1 MQGIDLVTFQS
12 EIQQAKQAI
21 LGNPN
26 IDHVIFAIQL
36 TTNSADDT
44 NNAQN
49 GMQEQLQQQ
58 QQNGMSL
65 KLRPVGG
72 GPGGLAALRRM
83 LSMTDMSFILVR
95 VMDGLSQAFKIVLIG
110 WIGEQASPLQLKV
123 FQLSLPTI
131 RQVFMG
137 YHAEI
142 LARSLQDLDMAH
154 IMRKLHEQALLNAQN
169 TQQGQ
174 QLNINNNRDS
184 IPSRPV
190 SQQSSRPTI
199 SAQSSLHYPQS
210 PSKQLAQKTM
220 LQRQLSAASQPQSSA
235 QSHSLNLPGSYL
247 PSDHDRVRAASSDQ
261 VSRKSSLGTSQQQQQ
276 QQQQQ
281 QFVLTPT
288 ETESG
293 RDGLSQQQQQQMESN
308 QVQQKPQVAQNV
320 LLRPLSTFGGYDVD
334 KMLAAIRGGGE
345 CNSKRPFIIKD
356 DLGKVDVFRL
366 VMMLNADSA
375 IDQYEAIRILLYL
388 SYDPYSGLTFGSYQT
403 LYSSLLSV
411 LQRSLDYYQSPGFLN
426 NNSDDEFKF
435 WTYMELFEIDY
446 QKSIVKFRL
455 SHQSPDIAQFERF
468 KYIGLSTIV
477 IISNLLQNP
486 VNADYIAQSTA
497 IADIFLSICMCCLR
511 LSPFIESHPVDSQQ
525 NEIDVNLADVVLQF
539 RKEILK
545 ILTAIGH
552 RIEIHSWEQL
562 HLLLQIG
569 LDFLVPCDNE
579 FIGRAHNL
587 SSNSCLGQAA
597 FGPYSDDTKSPYH
610 AQALEFLCKLTA
622 VASNIQMIADIL
634 SVDDD
639 NPSSS
644 HHLLVYKLVDILV
657 NMIPAG
663 SFGHGGLGKYKDL
676 IVMPVDILTVL
687 ATLQTLSHLC
697 QVPAV
702 ISHLLT
708 KCPLLLT
715 LLSRMTTGIVWTH
728 SPTFLDDDES
738 LIQSKLYMGYRN
750 NLEFTPTDRELVMNL
765 TKRTAI
771 IAGEILLEIVKS
783 EPFHSRR
790 RHLKSGSSFTIDD
803 GVDECYGVSLDHH
816 PEFQRSEYISQV
828 LVSAQDVEVVGID
841 DRYEFI
847 DNCGLDIACIDME
860 QSFLQLL
867 LSPRI
872 PSELQKLMSQVLL
885 HLCPQSH
892 CQSAT
897 NSDLELD
904 VLSGLRK
911 SMSRDLQPVYVDRG
925 HDVRASL
932 EQSSTLTINGQQ
944 N

>member
-36 TTNSADDT
+36 TTHSADDN

-49 GMQEQLQQQ
+49 GMQEQSQQQ
-58 QQNGMSL
+58 QQNNMSL

-72 GPGGLAALRRM
+72 GPGGLAALRRI
-83 LSMTDMSFILVR
+83 LSGNDMSFILVR

-174 QLNINNNRDS
+174 QLNIVNNRDS

-199 SAQSSLHYPQS
+199 SAQSSVHYPQS
-210 PSKQLAQKTM
+210 PSKQLAQKAM
-220 LQRQLSAASQPQSSA
+220 LQRQLSAESQPQSSA
-235 QSHSLNLPGSYL
+235 QSQSLSLPKSNLL
-247 PSDHDRVRAASSDQ
+247 PSDHNRVRAASSDQ
-261 VSRKSSLGTSQQQQQ
+261 VSRKSSLGTQQQQ

-288 ETESG
+288 ETEQS
-293 RDGLSQQQQQQMESN
+293 RDGLPQQQQQQIESKE
-308 QVQQKPQVAQNV
+308 VQQKPQIAQNV
-320 LLRPLSTFGGYDVD
+320 LIRPLSTFGGYDID
-334 KMLAAIRGGGE
+334 KMLAAIRSGGE

-411 LQRSLDYYQSPGFLN
+411 LQRSLDYYQSHGFLS
-426 NNSDDEFKF
+426 NNSDDDPKF

-446 QKSIVKFRL
+446 QKSIVKFRQC
-455 SHQSPDIAQFERF
+455 HQRPDLAQFERF
-468 KYIGLSTIV
+468 KYFGLSAIV
-477 IISNLLQNP
+477 IMSNLLQNP

-497 IADIFLSICMCCLR
+497 IADIFLSICLCCLR
-511 LSPFIESHPVDSQQ
+511 LFPFKSSHTSDSQE

-545 ILTAIGH
+545 ILTVIGH

-569 LDFLVPCDNE
+569 IDFLVPCDNE

-610 AQALEFLCKLTA
+610 AQALEFLCKVTA

-634 SVDDD
+634 SADD
-639 NPSSS
+639 NHTSSS
-644 HHLLVYKLVDILV
+644 HHLLVFKLVDILV
-657 NMIPAG
+657 DMIPAG

-697 QVPAV
+697 QVPVV
-702 ISHLLT
+702 ISHLST

-728 SPTFLDDDES
+728 SPTFLYDDES

-771 IAGEILLEIVKS
+771 IAGEILLDIVKS
-783 EPFHSRR
+783 EPFRSRR
-790 RHLKSGSSFTIDD
+790 RHSNSRSLFTIDD
-803 GVDECYGVSLDHH
+803 GVAECYGVSLDQHSL
-816 PEFQRSEYISQV
+816 FQRSEYISQV
-828 LVSAQDVEVVGID
+828 IVSAQDVEDVGID
-841 DRYEFI
+841 ERYEFI
-847 DNCGLDIACIDME
+847 DNCGLDIECIDME

-867 LSPRI
+867 LSPRM
-872 PSELQKLMSQVLL
+872 PSELLKLMSQVLL

-892 CQSAT
+892 SKSAT

-904 VLSGLRK
+904 VRTDSREQ
-911 SMSRDLQPVYVDRG
+911 MSRDSQPVYMDRSR
-925 HDVRASL
+925 DSKSSQA
-932 EQSSTLTINGQQ
+932 ESSTLTINGQQ